1 MTKPP
6 SFAEIKTI
14 NRALQKLAG
23 LNWFPVGIFEKLHQA
38 ISWWAVELVI
48 TRKKGQE
55 ILLTKY
61 EGKYFKGQWHIPGG
75 FALRDETL
83 PQMANRIGRREL
95 GMAVKLVKLIEI
107 YKWKPKEHP
116 LGRALSIF
124 YRCQPAKKI
133 AETDTNRYFSIN
145 RLPQPMVPN
154 HRRFVR
160 KYLALGSVTLAVQG

>member
-1 MTKPP
+1 
-6 SFAEIKTI
+6 
-14 NRALQKLAG
+14 LQKLVG
-23 LNWFPVGIFEKLHQA
+23 LNWFPVKIFEKLHQV
-38 ISWWAVELVI
+38 ISLWAVELVI
-48 TRKKGQE
+48 TRQNGQE

-83 PQMANRIGRREL
+83 TQMVSRIGRQEL

-116 LGRALSIF
+116 PGRALSIF
-124 YRCQPAKKI
+124 YLCRSAEKI
-133 AETDTNRYFSIN
+133 IETKTTKYYSVAE
-145 RLPQPMVPN
+145 LPRPMVPN

-160 KYLALGSVTLAVQG
+160 KYLMRRRFMS